1 VVTQVSTC
9 AICDVHERGEPLGGW
24 LLDDDLWS
32 VWVLDGFEVP
42 GWLTVGLRRHGVGMM
57 SMDGAEAASFGGVL
71 SRVSAA
77 MTAFTGAERVYVVG
91 LGELHP
97 HWHVTLAA
105 RGAGVPPESRGLRLF
120 DRRDELIDPAE
131 SVRIAHGVRDLL
143 RG

>member
-1 VVTQVSTC
+1 MTTC
-9 AICDVHERGEPLGGW
+9 AICDVHEAGDPLGGW
-24 LLDDDLWS
+24 LLDDEHWS

-57 SMDGAEAASFGGVL
+57 SMDAAEASTFGLVL
-71 SRVSAA
+71 ARVSAA
-77 MTAFTGAERVYVVG
+77 MQTVTGAERVYIVG

-105 RGAGVPPESRGLRLF
+105 RGPDAPAEQRGLRLF
-120 DRRDELIDPAE
+120 DRRDELLDPDE
-131 SVRIAHGVRDLL
+131 SVRVAHQVRDLL

>member
-1 VVTQVSTC
+1 VTDGC
-9 AICDVHERGEPLGGW
+9 AICAVHAGGEPLGGW

-32 VWVLDGFEVP
+32 VWILDGFEVP

-57 SMDGAEAASFGGVL
+57 SMDDAEATTFGTVL
-71 SRVSAA
+71 ARVS
-77 MTAFTGAERVYVVG
+77 TALKEATDAERVYITG

-105 RGAGVPPESRGLRLF
+105 RGADVPADSRGLRYF
-120 DRRDELIDPAE
+120 DHRDELLDPDAA
-131 SVRIAHGVRDLL
+131 VAVAHRVKELL